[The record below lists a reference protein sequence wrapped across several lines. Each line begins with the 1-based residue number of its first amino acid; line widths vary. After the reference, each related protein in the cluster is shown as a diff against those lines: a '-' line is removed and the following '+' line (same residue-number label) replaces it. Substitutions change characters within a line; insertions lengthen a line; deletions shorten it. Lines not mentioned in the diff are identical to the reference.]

1 MYLAGAGGGRRV
13 VGAPVVEH
21 LLEPK
26 REEAGVRADIP
37 GEALKK
43 ILCSSALFWILQKPV
58 SQYNT
63 LFSFLSYSLYTI
75 THPSIW
81 PGITDH

>member
-21 LLEPK
+21 LLEPE

-43 ILCSSALFWILQKPV
+43 ILCSSALFWILQTPV
-58 SQYNT
+58 TQYNP
-63 LFSFLSYSLYTI
+63 LFLSFPIHYTQLHI
-75 THPSIW
+75 LLVYRV
-81 PGITDH
+81 

>member
-21 LLEPK
+21 LLEPE

-37 GEALKK
+37 GEAL
-43 ILCSSALFWILQKPV
+43 
-58 SQYNT
+58 
-63 LFSFLSYSLYTI
+63 
-75 THPSIW
+75 
-81 PGITDH
+81 